1 MGLGD
6 NYLKPEVAVKQFHPR
21 NAYRSPASRGVV
33 PKTLL
38 PEFNKLAYKLWD
50 AKFDLEDAKK
60 DSLDAENEGQ
70 DPASIVDDGDLDDK
84 EGLMLPAAIVKYK
97 EQMKEYRTSLEAI
110 PKLFVDKGLL
120 SGNADVSLDDV
131 IPEKVIKGV

>member
-1 MGLGD
+1 MGLGG
-6 NYLKPEVAVKQFHPR
+6 NYLKPEVAAKQFHPR

>member
-84 EGLMLPAAIVKYK
+84 EGLMLPVAIVKYK
-97 EQMKEYRTSLEAI
+97 KQVKEY
-110 PKLFVDKGLL
+110 
-120 SGNADVSLDDV
+120 
-131 IPEKVIKGV
+131 